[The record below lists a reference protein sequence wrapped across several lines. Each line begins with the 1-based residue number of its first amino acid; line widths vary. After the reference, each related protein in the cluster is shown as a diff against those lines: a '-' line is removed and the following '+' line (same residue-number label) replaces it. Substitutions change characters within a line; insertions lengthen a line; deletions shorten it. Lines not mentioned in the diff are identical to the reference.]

1 MVHCI
6 LSAMKLLLF
15 YMPSFY
21 YKTFEK
27 SLPEAPDI
35 DQEKEVLD
43 CVVAL
48 IQAEEDDPEKGKKVL
63 DKLIK
68 NIKWLG
74 GKFGTKKAVLHF
86 FSHLSESRAD
96 PDYARD
102 LLDRAAERL
111 QGAGY
116 EIHVTPFGYFCEMK
130 LHVGGESL
138 AKVFKEF

>member
-1 MVHCI
+1 
-6 LSAMKLLLF
+6 MKLLMF

-27 SLPEAPDI
+27 SVPEAPDVNEEREI
-35 DQEKEVLD
+35 LD

-48 IQAEEDDPEKGKKVL
+48 IQAEADDAEKGKKVL

-68 NIKWLG
+68 NIKWLA

-111 QGAGY
+111 KGAGY
-116 EIHVTPFGYFCEMK
+116 EAHVTPFGYFCEMK

>member
-1 MVHCI
+1 M
-6 LSAMKLLLF
+6 F

-27 SLPEAPDI
+27 SVPEAPDVNEEREI
-35 DQEKEVLD
+35 LD

-48 IQAEEDDPEKGKKVL
+48 IQAEADDAEKGKKVL

-68 NIKWLG
+68 NIKWLA

-111 QGAGY
+111 KGAGY
-116 EIHVTPFGYFCEMK
+116 EAHVTPFGEMK

>member
-1 MVHCI
+1 M
-6 LSAMKLLLF
+6 SSMKLLMF
-15 YMPSFY
+15 HMPSFY
-21 YKTFEK
+21 YKTFTK
-27 SLPEAPDI
+27 SVPEAPDI
-35 DQEKEVLD
+35 EEEREVLD
-43 CVVAL
+43 CIVAL

-68 NIKWLG
+68 NIKWLA

-96 PDYARD
+96 PEYARD

-111 QGAGY
+111 EGAGY
-116 EIHVTPFGYFCEMK
+116 EVHVTPFGYFCEMK
-130 LHVGGESL
+130 MHIGGESL

>member
-1 MVHCI
+1 
-6 LSAMKLLLF
+6 
-15 YMPSFY
+15 MPSFY

-43 CVVAL
+43 CIVAL
-48 IQAEEDDPEKGKKVL
+48 IQAEKDDPEKGKKIL

-68 NIKWLG
+68 NVKWLA

-116 EIHVTPFGYFCEMK
+116 ETHVTPFGYFCEMK
-130 LHVGGESL
+130 LHIGGESL

>member
-1 MVHCI
+1 
-6 LSAMKLLLF
+6 MKLLLF

-116 EIHVTPFGYFCEMK
+116 ETHVTPFGYFCEMK
-130 LHVGGESL
+130 LHIGGESL

>member
-1 MVHCI
+1 
-6 LSAMKLLLF
+6 MKLLLF

-43 CVVAL
+43 CIVAL
-48 IQAEEDDPEKGKKVL
+48 IQAEKDDPEKGKKIL

-68 NIKWLG
+68 NVKWLA

-116 EIHVTPFGYFCEMK
+116 ETHVTPFGYFCEMK
-130 LHVGGESL
+130 LHIGGESL